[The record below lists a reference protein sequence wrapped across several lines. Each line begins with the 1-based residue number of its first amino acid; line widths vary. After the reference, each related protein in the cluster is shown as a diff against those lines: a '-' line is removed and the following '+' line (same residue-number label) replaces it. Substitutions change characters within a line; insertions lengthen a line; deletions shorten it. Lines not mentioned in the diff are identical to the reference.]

1 MAELTPMMRQYKAIK
16 REHQDAIL
24 FFRMGDFYE
33 MFFDDAKEAAPILDI
48 ALTARQGMPMCGVPY
63 HAAQVYLDRL
73 LAAGKR
79 VAVCD
84 QIEDPK
90 KARGVVK
97 RAVTRVV
104 TPGTVIGSETLPAK
118 ANNYIAAVAHAERR
132 FGFAHL
138 DVTTGEFRVIE
149 LGGRRELLDELLRVA
164 PAECLLPESV
174 AEREGIAASLDGLL
188 LTVWTPLEDWVFDH
202 DSCFA
207 LLTDHFRTHSLD
219 GFGCVGMR
227 PGVSAAGAL
236 LGYVADTLNRPLEHV
251 RTLAPYSTDEHML
264 IDPLSLRNL
273 EVIEPMRGASKA
285 ATLLGILDRTVTP
298 MGGRLIAQWMRE
310 PLLEPAA
317 IRERQSGVADLVA
330 HQTMHDGVREGLR
343 AVRDLERLIT
353 RIGTGY
359 ASPRDLVALKASLLA
374 VPEVGGAL
382 GRADSQIL
390 ARCRDALV
398 LLDEVT
404 DLIERAVVAEPPALL
419 RDGGIFRAGYHAE
432 LDELRAISSG
442 AKEWIAKLQE
452 GERERTGIKSLKVGY
467 NKVFGYYVEVS
478 HANKAKV
485 PDDYIRKQTLVN
497 AERYITPE
505 LKELE
510 AKVVG
515 AEEKIAEIEQRL
527 FAELREQVARFTP
540 QVQQIA
546 RAVAVVDVL
555 AAFAAS
561 ALESNYARPEIAE
574 GDTIEIT
581 DGRHPVVEAMMV
593 GERFVPNSVHLDGG
607 ANQLLIVTGPN
618 MAGKSTYIRQTALL
632 VLMAQIG
639 SFIPAKKATIG
650 VVDRIFTRVGASDEL
665 ARGQSTFMVEMN
677 ETANILNNAT
687 DRSLVIL
694 DEIGRGTS
702 TYDGISIAWAVAE
715 FIATAPGKRAKTLF
729 ATHFH
734 ELTRLAE
741 LFDCVKNYN
750 VAVREWS
757 GEIVFLRRIVPGGT
771 DKSYGIHV
779 ADLAGLPEEVIER
792 AKAILRHLEEQAL
805 ASGTLGVGAPGE
817 ETRQAARSGKERI
830 GRVKH
835 PSQLFLFGH
844 EPHPVVEE
852 LRALNL
858 DEMAPVDALLKLREL
873 KDKADK

>member
-63 HAAQVYLDRL
+63 HAAHVYLDRL

-84 QIEDPK
+84 QVEDPK

-104 TPGTVIGSETLPAK
+104 TPGTVIGSDALSSK
-118 ANNYIAAVAHAERR
+118 ANNYIAAVAQLDGR

-149 LGGRRELLDELLRVA
+149 LAARRELLDEILRVA
-164 PAECLLPESV
+164 PAECLLPAGV
-174 AEREGIAASLDGLL
+174 AEREQVAASLDGLL
-188 LTVWTPLEDWVFDH
+188 LTVWTPLEDWVFDQ

-207 LLTDHFRTHSLD
+207 LLTDHFHTHSLD

-227 PGVSAAGAL
+227 AGVCAAGAL
-236 LGYVADTLNRPLEHV
+236 LGYVVDTLNQPLDHV
-251 RTLAPYSTDEHML
+251 RALRPYSTDEHML

-273 EVIEPMRGASKA
+273 EVIEPMRGTSKT

-298 MGGRLIAQWMRE
+298 MGGRLLAQWIRE
-310 PLLEPAA
+310 PLLNPAA
-317 IRERQSGVADLVA
+317 IRERHAGVDDLVRRQA
-330 HQTMHDGVREGLR
+330 MHDGAREALR
-343 AVRDLERLIT
+343 RVRDLERLIT

-359 ASPRDLVALKASLLA
+359 ASPRDLAALKESLLA
-374 VPEVGGAL
+374 VPKVAGAL
-382 GRADSQIL
+382 TTAESEML
-390 ARCRDALV
+390 TRCRAELI

-404 DLIERAVVAEPPALL
+404 DLIERAIVPEPPALL
-419 RDGGIFRAGYHAE
+419 RDGGIFRKGYNAE
-432 LDELRAISSG
+432 LDELRAVSSG
-442 AKEWIAKLQE
+442 AKEWIAHLQQT
-452 GERERTGIKSLKVGY
+452 ERKRTGIKSLKVGY

-478 HANKAKV
+478 HANREKV
-485 PDDYIRKQTLVN
+485 PDEYTRKQTLVN

-505 LKELE
+505 LKEYE

-515 AEEKIAEIEQRL
+515 AEERIAEIEQRL

-540 QVQQIA
+540 QVQAIA
-546 RAVAVVDVL
+546 QAVAVVDAL
-555 AAFAAS
+555 ASFAAS
-561 ALESNYARPEIAE
+561 ALEANYVRPDVNE
-574 GDTIEIT
+574 GDTIEII
-581 DGRHPVVEAMMV
+581 DGRHPVVEAVMV

-632 VLMAQIG
+632 MLMAQIG
-639 SFIPAKKATIG
+639 SFIPAKTATIG

-715 FIATAPGKRAKTLF
+715 FIAATPGKRAKTLF

-750 VAVREWS
+750 VAVREWND
-757 GEIVFLRRIVPGGT
+757 EIVFLRRIVPGGT

-779 ADLAGLPEEVIER
+779 ADLAGLPEEVVER

-805 ASGTLGVGAPGE
+805 AGGTPGGE
-817 ETRQAARSGKERI
+817 MPASAKERI
-830 GRVKH
+830 GTVRH
-835 PSQLFLFGH
+835 PSQMFLFGH
-844 EPHPVVEE
+844 EPHPVVDE
-852 LRALNL
+852 LRALEL
-858 DEMAPVDALLKLREL
+858 DEMAPVDALITLREL
-873 KDKADK
+873 KDKARK

>member
-1 MAELTPMMRQYKAIK
+1 MTDLTPMMRQYKAIK
-16 REHQDAIL
+16 REHEDAIL
-24 FFRMGDFYE
+24 FYRMGDFYE
-33 MFFDDAKEAAPILDI
+33 MFYDDAKVAAPILDI

-63 HAAQVYLDRL
+63 HAAQAYLDKL

-104 TPGTVIGSETLPAK
+104 TPGTVIGSEALPAK
-118 ANNYIAAVAHAERR
+118 ANNYIASIAQGDGR
-132 FGFAHL
+132 FGFATL

-149 LGGRRELLDELLRVA
+149 LPGRPALLDELLRVA
-164 PAECLLPESV
+164 PTECLLAQSL
-174 AEREGIAASLDGLL
+174 AEREAIAASLDGLL

-227 PGVSAAGAL
+227 PGVCAAGAL
-236 LGYVADTLNRPLEHV
+236 LGYVVDTLNQPLDHV
-251 RTLAPYSTDEHML
+251 RALTPYSTDEHML

-273 EVIEPMRGASKA
+273 EVIEPMRGTSKH
-285 ATLLGILDRTVTP
+285 ATLLAILDKTVTP
-298 MGGRLIAQWMRE
+298 MGGRLLAQWIRE
-310 PLLEPAA
+310 PLLDPAA
-317 IRERQSGVADLVA
+317 INERLDGVEDLAA
-330 HQTMHDGVREGLR
+330 HQTMHRAVHDELR
-343 AVRDLERLIT
+343 RVRDLERLIA

-359 ASPRDLVALKASLLA
+359 ASPRDFVALKESLRA
-374 VPEVGGAL
+374 VPDVGAAL
-382 GRADSQIL
+382 AKAASETLKRCAAD
-390 ARCRDALV
+390 LV

-404 DLIERAVVAEPPALL
+404 DLIERALVDEPPAVL
-419 RDGGIFRAGYHAE
+419 RDGGVFRAGYHAE
-432 LDELRAISSG
+432 LDEIRAASSG
-442 AKEWIAKLQE
+442 AKEWIALMQE
-452 GERERTGIKSLKVGY
+452 SERTRTGIKSLKVGY

-478 HANKAKV
+478 HANKTKV
-485 PDDYIRKQTLVN
+485 PPEYVRKQTLVN

-505 LKELE
+505 LKEYE
-510 AKVVG
+510 AKVIG
-515 AEEKIAEIEQRL
+515 AEERMAEIEQEL
-527 FAELREQVARFTP
+527 FAALREQVKAYTP

-546 RAVAVVDVL
+546 RAVALVDVL
-555 AAFAAS
+555 AAFGAS
-561 ALESNYARPEIAE
+561 ALEANYARPAIND
-574 GDTIEIT
+574 GGVIEIT
-581 DGRHPVVEAMMV
+581 DGRHPVVEAVMV
-593 GERFVPNSVHLDGG
+593 GERFVPNGVLLDGG
-607 ANQLLIVTGPN
+607 ANQLLIITGPN

-715 FIATAPGKRAKTLF
+715 FIAATPGKRAKTLF

-741 LFDCVKNYN
+741 LFDCVKNFN
-750 VAVREWS
+750 VAVREWND
-757 GEIVFLRRIVPGGT
+757 EIVFLRRIVPGGT

-779 ADLAGLPEEVIER
+779 ADLAGLPQEVIDR

-805 ASGTLGVGAPGE
+805 TDEMPPASNAGSPAQSAGT
-817 ETRQAARSGKERI
+817 GKEPI
-830 GRVKH
+830 GRVKR
-835 PSQLFLFGH
+835 PGQLLLFGY
-844 EPHPVVEE
+844 EPHPIIDE
-852 LRALNL
+852 LNQLNL
-858 DEMAPVDALLKLREL
+858 DEMAPVDALLKLRAWREKL
-873 KDKADK
+873 EK

>member
-1 MAELTPMMRQYKAIK
+1 MSEPTPMMRQYKAIK

-84 QIEDPK
+84 QVEDPK

-104 TPGTVIGSETLPAK
+104 TPGTVIGSDTLPSK
-118 ANNYIAAVAHAERR
+118 ANNYIAAVAHVDGR
-132 FGFAHL
+132 FGLAHL

-149 LGGRRELLDELLRVA
+149 LGARRELLDEILRVA
-164 PAECLLPESV
+164 PAECLVPASV
-174 AEREGIAASLDGLL
+174 AEREQIAASLDGLL
-188 LTVWTPLEDWVFDH
+188 LTIWTPLEDWVFDH

-207 LLTDHFRTHSLD
+207 LLTDHFHTHSLD
-219 GFGCVGMR
+219 GFGCVGMHT
-227 PGVSAAGAL
+227 GVCAAGAL
-236 LGYVADTLNRPLEHV
+236 LGYVVDTLNQPLEHV
-251 RTLAPYSTDEHML
+251 RALRPYSTDEHML

-298 MGGRLIAQWMRE
+298 MGGRLLAQWIRG
-310 PLLEPAA
+310 PLLNPAA
-317 IRERQSGVADLVA
+317 IRERHAGVDDLVGRQA
-330 HQTMHDGVREGLR
+330 MHDGVREALR
-343 AVRDLERLIT
+343 RVRDLERLIT

-359 ASPRDLVALKASLLA
+359 ASPRDLAALKESLLA
-374 VPEVGGAL
+374 VPTVAEAL
-382 GRADSQIL
+382 TTAESDML
-390 ARCRDALV
+390 ARCRSELV
-398 LLDEVT
+398 LLDEAT
-404 DLIERAVVAEPPALL
+404 DLIERAIVPEPPALL
-419 RDGGIFRAGYHAE
+419 RDGGIFRAGYNAE
-432 LDELRAISSG
+432 LDELRAVSSG
-442 AKEWIAKLQE
+442 AKEWIAHLQE
-452 GERERTGIKSLKVGY
+452 TERTRTGIKSLKVGY

-478 HANKAKV
+478 HANREKV
-485 PDDYIRKQTLVN
+485 PAEYTRKQTLVN

-505 LKELE
+505 LKEYE

-515 AEEKIAEIEQRL
+515 AEERIAEIEQRL

-540 QVQQIA
+540 QVQAIA
-546 RAVAVVDVL
+546 QATAVVDAL
-555 AAFAAS
+555 ASFAAS
-561 ALESNYARPEIAE
+561 ALEANYIRPDVNE
-574 GDTIEIT
+574 GDTIEIS
-581 DGRHPVVEAMMV
+581 DGRHPVVEAVMV
-593 GERFVPNSVHLDGG
+593 GERFVPNSVHLDNG

-632 VLMAQIG
+632 MLMAQIG

-715 FIATAPGKRAKTLF
+715 FIAATPGKRAKTLF

-750 VAVREWS
+750 VAVREWND
-757 GEIVFLRRIVPGGT
+757 EIVFLRRIVPGGT

-779 ADLAGLPEEVIER
+779 ADLAGLPAEVVDR
-792 AKAILRHLEEQAL
+792 AKAILRHLEQQAL
-805 ASGTLGVGAPGE
+805 TDEMPASGT
-817 ETRQAARSGKERI
+817 ERI
-830 GRVKH
+830 GTVRH
-835 PSQLFLFGH
+835 PSQMFLFGH
-844 EPHPVVEE
+844 EPHPVVDE
-852 LRALNL
+852 LRALEL
-858 DEMAPVDALLKLREL
+858 DEMAPVDALITLREL
-873 KDKADK
+873 KKKADQ

>member
-1 MAELTPMMRQYKAIK
+1 MTEPTPMMRQYKAIK

-33 MFFDDAKEAAPILDI
+33 MFFDDAKVAAPILDI

-63 HAAQVYLDRL
+63 HAAQVYLDKL

-84 QIEDPK
+84 QVEDPK

-104 TPGTVIGSETLPAK
+104 TPGTVIGSETLPSK
-118 ANNYIAAVAHAERR
+118 ANNYIASIAQGDGA
-132 FGFAHL
+132 FGFATL

-149 LGGRRELLDELLRVA
+149 LAGRRELLDELLRVA
-164 PAECLLPESV
+164 PAECLLPQAL

-188 LTVWTPLEDWVFDH
+188 LTVWNPLEDWVFDH

-207 LLTDHFRTHSLD
+207 LLTDHFKTHSLD

-227 PGVSAAGAL
+227 AGIAAAGAL
-236 LGYVADTLNRPLEHV
+236 LGYVVDSLNQPLDHV
-251 RTLAPYSTDEHML
+251 RALAPYSTDEHML

-273 EVIEPMRGASKA
+273 EVIEPMRGASKQ
-285 ATLLGILDRTVTP
+285 ATLLGILDKTVTP
-298 MGGRLIAQWMRE
+298 MGGRLLAQWIRE
-310 PLLEPAA
+310 PLLDAAA
-317 IRERQSGVADLVA
+317 IRERHDGVADFVS
-330 HQTMHDGVREGLR
+330 HQAMHQALR
-343 AVRDLERLIT
+343 DELRRVRDLERLIT

-359 ASPRDLVALKASLLA
+359 ASPRDLVALKTSLLA
-374 VPEVGGAL
+374 VPQVAEAL
-382 GRADSQIL
+382 SKAKSATLVAHRA
-390 ARCRDALV
+390 ALV
-398 LLDEVT
+398 PLDEVT
-404 DLIERAVVAEPPALL
+404 GLIERALVAEPPAQL
-419 RDGGIFRAGYHAE
+419 RDGGVFRAGYNAE
-432 LDELRAISSG
+432 LDELRAASSG
-442 AKEWIAKLQE
+442 AKEWIAHMQE
-452 GERERTGIKSLKVGY
+452 AERTRTGIKSLKVGY

-478 HANKAKV
+478 HANKNKV
-485 PDDYIRKQTLVN
+485 PAEYVRKQTLVN

-505 LKELE
+505 LKEYE
-510 AKVVG
+510 AKVIG
-515 AEEKIAEIEQRL
+515 AEERIAEIEQAL
-527 FAELREQVARFTP
+527 FAELRERVKAFTP
-540 QVQQIA
+540 QVQAIA

-555 AAFAAS
+555 ASFAAS
-561 ALESNYARPEIAE
+561 ALEANYTRPEITE
-574 GDTIEIT
+574 GETIEIT
-581 DGRHPVVEAMMV
+581 DGRHPVVEAVMV

-639 SFIPAKKATIG
+639 SFIPAKRATIG

-715 FIATAPGKRAKTLF
+715 FIAATPGKRAKTLF

-741 LFDCVKNYN
+741 LFDCVKNFN
-750 VAVREWS
+750 VAVREWND
-757 GEIVFLRRIVPGGT
+757 EIVFLRRIVPGGT

-779 ADLAGLPEEVIER
+779 ADLAGLPQVVIDR

-805 ASGTLGVGAPGE
+805 AGGTPGDERPSAGGAGSK
-817 ETRQAARSGKERI
+817 QERI

-844 EPHPVVEE
+844 APHPVVEE
-852 LRALNL
+852 LNALNL
-858 DEMAPVDALLKLREL
+858 DEMAPVDALLTLRAWREKL
-873 KDKADK
+873 KG

>member
-1 MAELTPMMRQYKAIK
+1 MTDLTPMMRQYKAIK

-48 ALTARQGMPMCGVPY
+48 VLTARQGMPMCGVPY
-63 HAAQVYLDRL
+63 HAAQAYIDRL

-84 QIEDPK
+84 QVEDPK

-97 RAVTRVV
+97 REVTRVV
-104 TPGTVIGSETLPAK
+104 TPGTVIGSDALPAK
-118 ANNYIAAVAHAERR
+118 ANNYIAAIAQLDAR

-149 LGGRRELLDELLRVA
+149 LADRRELVDEVLRVG

-174 AEREGIAASLDGLL
+174 AEREGLAASLDGLL
-188 LTVWTPLEDWVFDH
+188 RTVWTPLEDWVFDH

-207 LLTDHFRTHSLD
+207 LLTDHFHTHSLD

-227 PGVSAAGAL
+227 PGVCAAGAL
-236 LGYVADTLNRPLEHV
+236 LGYVVDTLSQPLEHV
-251 RTLAPYSTDEHML
+251 RALTPYSADQHML

-273 EVIEPMRGASKA
+273 EVVEPMRGTSKA
-285 ATLLGILDRTVTP
+285 ATLLGVLDRTVTP
-298 MGGRLIAQWMRE
+298 MGARLLANWIRQPLVE
-310 PLLEPAA
+310 PVA
-317 IRERQSGVADLVA
+317 IRERHAGVADLVA
-330 HQTMHDGVREGLR
+330 RQTMLTAARDTLR
-343 AVRDLERLIT
+343 RVRDLERLIA

-359 ASPRDLVALKASLLA
+359 AGPRDLAGLKDSLLA
-374 VPEVGGAL
+374 VPEVA
-382 GRADSQIL
+382 QTL
-390 ARCRDALV
+390 APAESETLAANRSALV

-404 DLIERAVVAEPPALL
+404 GLIERAIVPEPPAVL
-419 RDGGIFRAGYHAE
+419 RDGGVFREGYDAE
-432 LDELRAISSG
+432 LDELRAASSG
-442 AKEWIAKLQE
+442 AKEWIARLQAT
-452 GERERTGIKSLKVGY
+452 ERERTGIKSLKVGY
-467 NKVFGYYVEVS
+467 NKVFGYYIEVS
-478 HANKAKV
+478 HANKSKV
-485 PDDYIRKQTLVN
+485 PDDYTRKQTLVGG
-497 AERYITPE
+497 ERYVTPE

-515 AEEKIAEIEQRL
+515 AEERIAEIEQRL
-527 FAELREQVARFTP
+527 FTELREQVTRFTP
-540 QVQQIA
+540 QIQQIA

-555 AAFAAS
+555 AAFAAL
-561 ALESNYARPEIAE
+561 ALEANYARPDINES
-574 GDTIEIT
+574 DTIEIV
-581 DGRHPVVEAMMV
+581 DGRHPVVEAVMV

-607 ANQLLIVTGPN
+607 ANQLLVVTGPN

-639 SFIPAKKATIG
+639 SFIPATSAAIG
-650 VVDRIFTRVGASDEL
+650 VVDRIFTRVGATDEL

-715 FIATAPGKRAKTLF
+715 FIAATPGKRARTLF

-734 ELTRLAE
+734 ELTRLEE

-750 VAVREWS
+750 VAVREWND
-757 GEIVFLRRIVPGGT
+757 EIVFLRRIVPGGT

-779 ADLAGLPEEVIER
+779 ADLAGLPEAVVDR
-792 AKAILRHLEEQAL
+792 ARAILRHLEEQAL
-805 ASGTLGVGAPGE
+805 ADNVSGQGPV
-817 ETRQAARSGKERI
+817 
-830 GRVKH
+830 GRVRH
-835 PSQLFLFGH
+835 PSQLFLFADQ
-844 EPHPVVEE
+844 PHPVIEALRSLKPDE
-852 LRALNL
+852 LSPL
-858 DEMAPVDALLKLREL
+858 DALMKLREL
-873 KDKADK
+873 RDKLD